1 MKIRNETGP
10 NLPDIWL
17 QNRLLRK
24 KRKPLW
30 NAVFV
35 VPASF
40 SSQKKGCCT
49 GFYPCATAL
58 FVKTFFQNQ
67 LKNWS
72 ALS

>member
-1 MKIRNETGP
+1 MKKAQIHPISGCKTDCYE
-10 NLPDIWL
+10 
-17 QNRLLRK
+17 K
-24 KRKPLW
+24 KKKQLW
-30 NAVFV
+30 NAVFA